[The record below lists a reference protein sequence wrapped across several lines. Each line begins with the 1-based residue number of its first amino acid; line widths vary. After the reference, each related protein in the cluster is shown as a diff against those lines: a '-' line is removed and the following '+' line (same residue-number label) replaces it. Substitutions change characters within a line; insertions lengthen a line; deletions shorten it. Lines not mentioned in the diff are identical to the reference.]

1 MDKPISKEQKI
12 ADLHKKREEIIEKL
26 NGLYKNFRGV
36 IHEDS
41 ASEMKYTQIK
51 VLESFI
57 ESINAELK
65 TLEGPQSSSK

>member
-1 MDKPISKEQKI
+1 MDKTKKI
-12 ADLHKKREEIIEKL
+12 DELVAKKAEVVEKL

-51 VLESFI
+51 VLEGFI
-57 ESINAELK
+57 ESLNDEIRM
-65 TLEGPQSSSK
+65 LEGPQSSSK

>member
-1 MDKPISKEQKI
+1 MKNTIDKKTKI
-12 ADLHKKREEIIEKL
+12 EELLTKKAEVVEKL

-57 ESINAELK
+57 ESINAEIK
-65 TLEGPQSSSK
+65 TLEGSQSSSS